1 MLAEISIIPIGEGVS
16 ISSHVARMAN
26 IIDESGLDY
35 KINPMATVIEGDF
48 DEIMRL
54 VKKCHE
60 TIMKEADRVL
70 INMIIDDRRDKTS
83 PRLNK
88 KLESVE
94 QKAGKTLK
102 K

>member
-1 MLAEISIIPIGEGVS
+1 MLAEISIIPVGEGVS

-48 DEIMRL
+48 DEVMRL

-60 TIMKEADRVL
+60 TIMEEAERVI
-70 INMIIDDRRDKTS
+70 INVVIDDRRDKTA
-83 PRLNK
+83 PRLDK

>member
-1 MLAEISIIPIGEGVS
+1 MLAEISIIPVGEGVS
-16 ISSHVARMAN
+16 ISSHVARIAN

-48 DEIMRL
+48 DEIIGLM
-54 VKKCHE
+54 KKCHE
-60 TIMKEADRVL
+60 TIMEEADRVI
-70 INMIIDDRRDKTS
+70 INVAIDDRRDKTA
-83 PRLNK
+83 PRLDK

-94 QKAGKTLK
+94 QKAGRALK

>member
-16 ISSHVARMAN
+16 ISGYVARTAK

-35 KINPMATVIEGDF
+35 KINPMATVVEGGY
-48 DEIMRL
+48 DEIMSL
-54 VKKCHE
+54 IKKCHQTVME
-60 TIMKEADRVL
+60 EADRVV
-70 INMIIDDRRDKTS
+70 IDISIDDRKDKTS
-83 PRLNK
+83 PRLDK

-94 QKAGKTLK
+94 QKAGITLK